1 MYQREP
7 HAGQLGFADVEQP
20 RTLAERAHLAR
31 RTLADSGLDVDVW
44 IDGLDDASR
53 FAFGALPNWAIV
65 VDPAGIVRLKLPWF
79 VPEVVDRGI
88 GEVLW
93 EFRADKPAADGQHTA
108 RAERTATLLAAVAAA
123 APAPAPTEDAAR
135 QRAEHHRDAMLA
147 HLVDALPGHADRD
160 RWLAELARAT
170 APEQQRQWARRQ
182 PPTIPAGED
191 PQRWASEVQQ
201 FVAAD
206 RTNPPPPGGV
216 VFVGSSSIRGWRSLA
231 DDMPGLPVVRRG
243 VGGSRLFDACFWS
256 DELVN
261 RHRPSAVVLFSGT
274 NDLAGDRPKTA
285 EQVRNLFRLFVQR
298 VRRDDPELPIAWIAI
313 TPSPARAQH
322 IGLVRAANDL
332 MRAECA
338 ADPRLAFIDPTPDL
352 ALPDGAP
359 DPRFFQRDA
368 LHLNAE
374 GYAVWTRHVRP
385 VAERLHGQRR
395 APAAGGR

>member
-31 RTLADSGLDVDVW
+31 RTLADNGLDVDVW

-191 PQRWASEVQQ
+191 PQRWAAEVQQ
-201 FVAAD
+201 
-206 RTNPPPPGGV
+206 
-216 VFVGSSSIRGWRSLA
+216 
-231 DDMPGLPVVRRG
+231 
-243 VGGSRLFDACFWS
+243 
-256 DELVN
+256 
-261 RHRPSAVVLFSGT
+261 
-274 NDLAGDRPKTA
+274 
-285 EQVRNLFRLFVQR
+285 
-298 VRRDDPELPIAWIAI
+298 
-313 TPSPARAQH
+313 
-322 IGLVRAANDL
+322 
-332 MRAECA
+332 
-338 ADPRLAFIDPTPDL
+338 
-352 ALPDGAP
+352 
-359 DPRFFQRDA
+359 
-368 LHLNAE
+368 
-374 GYAVWTRHVRP
+374 
-385 VAERLHGQRR
+385 
-395 APAAGGR
+395 